1 MHNLARLKGP
11 AVAGSAWV
19 WLASALFQ
27 GLVLSAGTNP
37 PPAFKI
43 VAFGIQDGVFIVSIN
58 SATGSVYTLQASD
71 DLQGYWTEIA
81 HQPGTGGTLS
91 FLDPTEASARFYRV
105 AGLPRATLAL
115 FPSVPL
121 LSSGAVSLP
130 DATIGSDYSID
141 LSPGSTGTGPY
152 NLQLSNAPLGGLS
165 ASVISN
171 NTGNALVRLNS
182 TGTNLTGD
190 QRSQFT
196 VTVGDAAGTTL
207 NRSYDVRVV
216 APAPEILTSQIV
228 LKAGATTNLSLA
240 STNGTPPLNWS
251 LASGRMPAGVSFFPN
266 GSFGGTPTAD
276 AAESNETGLYTNV
289 IQAAD
294 SYTDRVTGQPKHRTA
309 SQTIAQRIRLSYRLN
324 ILPARPGGPFLH
336 GVCLE
341 CHGPGFPPDFSAS
354 SASAVIYANAG
365 SGGDCS
371 PSLYYIVPGDLTDSL
386 IYLKLTNPI
395 CGNRMPDGGPY
406 LGTTRINRL
415 ARWILE
421 LTFSD
426 SD

>member
-1 MHNLARLKGP
+1 MQKLSALKG
-11 AVAGSAWV
+11 ALGVASLWV
-19 WLASALFQ
+19 CLATALLQ
-27 GLVLSAGTNP
+27 GLVLSAGMNP

-43 VAFGIQDGVFIVSIN
+43 VAFGVQDGGFNVRIS
-58 SATGSVYTLQASD
+58 SATGGVYALQASD
-71 DLQGYWTEIA
+71 DIQGYWTEIA
-81 HQPGTGGTLS
+81 HQPGNGGTLS
-91 FLDPTEASARFYRV
+91 FLDPTESPARFFRV

-130 DATIGSDYSID
+130 DATVGSDYSID
-141 LSPGSTGTGPY
+141 LSPGSTGTAPY

-182 TGTNLTGD
+182 TGTNLIGD

-207 NRSYDVRVV
+207 SRLYDIRVV

-228 LKAGATTNLSLA
+228 LKAGATTNLTLA
-240 STNGTPPLNWS
+240 STNGTRPLVWS
-251 LASGRMPAGVSFFPN
+251 LVSGRVPAGVSFFPN
-266 GSFGGTPTAD
+266 RSFGGTPTAD

-289 IQAAD
+289 IQVAD
-294 SYTDRVTGQPKHRTA
+294 SYTDRVTGQPKNRTT
-309 SQTIAQRIRLSYRLN
+309 SQTVAQRIRLSYRLN
-324 ILPARPGGPFLH
+324 ILPDRPGGPFLH

-406 LGTTRINRL
+406 LDTRRINRL